1 MDNDDP
7 NSIRCLHPKYSFAC
21 NRITMYNN
29 GDVNPTYEYTDYKA
43 KCRDKANL
51 KNGKLKSVPGQIYE
65 EGTELQFDCMVNIKY
80 LTMFIG
86 NLICVLANVKYVS
99 IFFYSN

>member
-1 MDNDDP
+1 MT
-7 NSIRCLHPKYSFAC
+7 CLHPKYSFTC
-21 NRITMYNN
+21 NRKATYNN
-29 GDVNPTYEYTDYKA
+29 GDVNPTDEYSDYKA

-86 NLICVLANVKYVS
+86 NFNLCLSKRKICFNFLLL
-99 IFFYSN
+99 